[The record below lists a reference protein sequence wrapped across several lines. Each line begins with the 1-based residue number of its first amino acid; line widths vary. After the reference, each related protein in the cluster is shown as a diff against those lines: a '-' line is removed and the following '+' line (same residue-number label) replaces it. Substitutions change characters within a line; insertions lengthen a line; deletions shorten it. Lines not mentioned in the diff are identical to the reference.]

1 MTVEQVDVLFLRE
14 AFARQ
19 GIMLSFN
26 GPFSATLIQEI
37 GKALRKYMEG
47 LAESAS
53 AVTDVFSAYIELSQ
67 NIRHYAASR
76 GLADHAAE
84 ATIIV
89 SRDEAGRYVV
99 NAGNVVLHDD
109 GEALAARIGGLAAMD
124 KAELKAAYKTQ
135 LRQPRDPEA
144 KTGAGLG
151 LIDLARRA
159 SQPLACNL
167 KPLDDTQSFFSLR
180 VVI

>member
-1 MTVEQVDVLFLRE
+1 MENVDVLFLRE
-14 AFARQ
+14 AFTRQ

-37 GKALRKYMEG
+37 GKALRNYMEG

-67 NIRHYAASR
+67 NIRHYAAAR
-76 GLADHAAE
+76 GFSDAAAE

-89 SRDEAGRYVV
+89 SRDAAGRYVI
-99 NAGNVVLHDD
+99 NAGNVVLAAD
-109 GEALAARIGGLAAMD
+109 GPVLVARVEALAAMD
-124 KAELKAAYKTQ
+124 KAALKAAYKTQ
-135 LRQPRDPEA
+135 LRQPREPEA

-151 LIDLARRA
+151 LIDVARRA
-159 SQPLACNL
+159 SEPLACNL
-167 KPLDDTQSFFSLR
+167 KPLNDGEAFFSLR

>member
-1 MTVEQVDVLFLRE
+1 MEQVDVLTLRE
-14 AFARQ
+14 AFTRQ
-19 GIMLSFN
+19 GIMLGFN
-26 GPFSATLIQEI
+26 GPFSATLMEEI
-37 GKALRKYMEG
+37 GKALRKHMEG
-47 LAESAS
+47 LSESPS

-76 GLADHAAE
+76 GVSGTAAE

-89 SRDEAGRYVV
+89 SRDDEGRYVV
-99 NAGNVVLHDD
+99 SAGNVVLTED
-109 GEALAARIGGLAAMD
+109 GHALEARIARLAAMD
-124 KAELKAAYKTQ
+124 KTELKAAFKTQ
-135 LRQPRDPEA
+135 MRAPRDPDA

-159 SQPLACNL
+159 SRPLACNL
-167 KPLDDTQSFFSLR
+167 KPLDDAHAFFSLR

>member
-1 MTVEQVDVLFLRE
+1 MEQVDVLTLRE
-14 AFARQ
+14 AFTRQ
-19 GIMLSFN
+19 GIMLGFN
-26 GPFSATLIQEI
+26 GPFSATLMEEI
-37 GKALRKYMEG
+37 GKALRKHMEG
-47 LAESAS
+47 LAESPS

-76 GLADHAAE
+76 GVSGAAAE

-89 SRDEAGRYVV
+89 SRDDDGRYVV
-99 NAGNVVLHDD
+99 SAGNVVLIED
-109 GEALAARIGGLAAMD
+109 GRALEARIAGLAAMD
-124 KAELKAAYKTQ
+124 KAELKAAFKTQ
-135 LRQPRDPEA
+135 MRAPRDPDA

-159 SQPLACNL
+159 SGPLQCNL
-167 KPLDDTQSFFSLR
+167 KPLDDAHAFFSLR

>member
-1 MTVEQVDVLFLRE
+1 MDQVDVLFLRE
-14 AFARQ
+14 AFTRQ

-26 GPFSATLIQEI
+26 GPFSATLIEEI

-67 NIRHYAASR
+67 NIRHYAAAR
-76 GLADHAAE
+76 GVSGPDAE

-89 SRDEAGRYVV
+89 SRDDTGHYVV
-99 NAGNVVLHDD
+99 NAGNVVLHED
-109 GEALAARIGGLAAMD
+109 GAALEARIGALAVMD
-124 KAELKAAYKTQ
+124 KSELKAAFKAQ
-135 LRQPRDPEA
+135 MRQPRDPA
-144 KTGAGLG
+144 ARSGAGLG

-159 SQPLACNL
+159 SRPLACNL
-167 KPLDDTQSFFSLR
+167 KPLDEGHAFFSLR

>member
-1 MTVEQVDVLFLRE
+1 MDHVDVLFLRE
-14 AFARQ
+14 AFTRQ

-26 GPFSATLIQEI
+26 GPFSATLIEEI

-47 LAESAS
+47 LAESPS

-67 NIRHYAASR
+67 NIRHYAVAR
-76 GLADHAAE
+76 GVTGPDAE

-89 SRDEAGRYVV
+89 SRDGDGHYLV
-99 NAGNVVLHDD
+99 NAGNVVYPAD
-109 GEALAARIGGLAAMD
+109 GRALVERVETLARMD
-124 KAELKAAYKTQ
+124 KSELKAAFKAQ
-135 LRQPRDPEA
+135 MRQPRDPNA

-159 SQPLACNL
+159 SRPLSCDL
-167 KPLDDTQSFFSLR
+167 KPLDADRAFFSLR